1 MRIHSIISVA
11 QLEPSTATTRDSN
24 PYERIFNQESLSIE
38 DTHDKSKLKRIINKR
53 ITKSETK
60 YLVK

>member
-1 MRIHSIISVA
+1 MVSVA
-11 QLEPSTATTRDSN
+11 QLESSTAIARGPN
-24 PYERIFNQESLSIE
+24 PYERIFNQEPLSVK

-53 ITKSETK
+53 TIEREIE